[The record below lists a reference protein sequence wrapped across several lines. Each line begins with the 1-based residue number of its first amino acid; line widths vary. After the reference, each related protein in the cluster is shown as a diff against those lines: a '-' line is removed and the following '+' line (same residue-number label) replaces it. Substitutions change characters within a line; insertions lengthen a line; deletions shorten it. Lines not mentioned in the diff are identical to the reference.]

1 MTDIRRIQITGGS
14 SYMITLPKEWA
25 ESSGLKKNDPVTLMP
40 QADGSLAIF
49 PNNIKGDAAPDTVKT
64 IDGDSVTDRVFLYR
78 QLVGAYI
85 AGHGTIEI
93 RSEYGLSSMVTNVA
107 SSFVQ
112 TAIGLVI
119 IEEDET
125 HIIIRDLINQDG
137 VKPIKSIERMK
148 ILVRNMLND
157 VLTALDEKDASLIT
171 DIDQRDREVD
181 RLNWL
186 ISRQINI
193 HLRDVSISR
202 KQGAD
207 LCSVARCGH
216 ISKTLERIGDHAVVL
231 AKELR
236 SLIDDDRTNRLDTEI
251 VRTGR
256 DVVSLFSE
264 SVTTWISKDM
274 MRANDCITSGERLV
288 ERSSEL
294 SKMAHK
300 LEGASAIA
308 ADAISRS
315 VRRVAEY
322 SMDIAEMTINS
333 AMD

>member
-1 MTDIRRIQITGGS
+1 
-14 SYMITLPKEWA
+14 
-25 ESSGLKKNDPVTLMP
+25 
-40 QADGSLAIF
+40 
-49 PNNIKGDAAPDTVKT
+49 
-64 IDGDSVTDRVFLYR
+64 
-78 QLVGAYI
+78 
-85 AGHGTIEI
+85 
-93 RSEYGLSSMVTNVA
+93 MVTNVA

-148 ILVRNMLND
+148 ILVRNMLNN

>member
-1 MTDIRRIQITGGS
+1 MADIRKIQITGGS

-25 ESSGLKKNDPVTLMP
+25 ESSGLKKNDPVTLRP
-40 QADGSLAIF
+40 QTDGSLVIF
-49 PNNIKGDAAPDTVKT
+49 PNNGTGETVADTVKT
-64 IDGDSVTDRVFLYR
+64 IDGDSATDRIFLYR

-93 RSEYGLSSMVTNVA
+93 RSEYGLPSMVTNVA

-119 IEEDET
+119 IEEDDM
-125 HIIIRDLINQDG
+125 HIVIRDLINQDG
-137 VKPIKSIERMK
+137 VKPIKSIERMR

-157 VLTALDEKDASLIT
+157 VLTALNEKDASLIT

-202 KQGAD
+202 RQGVD
-207 LCSVARCGH
+207 LCSIARCGH
-216 ISKTLERIGDHAVVL
+216 ISKTIERIGDHAVVL

-236 SLIDDDRTNRLDTEI
+236 SLIDDDRTNRLDAEI

-256 DVVSLFSE
+256 DVVSLFSD
-264 SVTTWISKDM
+264 SVTTWVAKDM
-274 MRANDCITSGERLV
+274 AKANACITVGEELV
-288 ERSSEL
+288 KRSSEL
-294 SKMAHK
+294 SRMAHN
-300 LEGASAIA
+300 LEGTSAIA
-308 ADAISRS
+308 ADVISRS

-322 SMDIAEMTINS
+322 SMDISEMAINS